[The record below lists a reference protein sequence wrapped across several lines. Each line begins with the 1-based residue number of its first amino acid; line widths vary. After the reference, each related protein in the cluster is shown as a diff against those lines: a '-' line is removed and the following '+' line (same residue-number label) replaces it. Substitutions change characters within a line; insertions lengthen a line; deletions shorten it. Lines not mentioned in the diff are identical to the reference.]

1 VKLYHG
7 QRIVNIYTN
16 NETNNKKKETTIM
29 EKLQTFEAPDVIMS
43 IRDKAA
49 EFVANWYAKHS
60 GKKLNTQTQEKESI
74 PPAPPCIMQ
83 EEE

>member
-1 VKLYHG
+1 MKMYHG
-7 QRIVNIYTN
+7 QKILII
-16 NETNNKKKETTIM
+16 NEPLNKPKETVM

-43 IRDKAA
+43 IKNKAE
-49 EFVANWYAKHS
+49 EFVANWYKKYS
-60 GKKLNTQTQEKESI
+60 KKKLNTQTQEKESI